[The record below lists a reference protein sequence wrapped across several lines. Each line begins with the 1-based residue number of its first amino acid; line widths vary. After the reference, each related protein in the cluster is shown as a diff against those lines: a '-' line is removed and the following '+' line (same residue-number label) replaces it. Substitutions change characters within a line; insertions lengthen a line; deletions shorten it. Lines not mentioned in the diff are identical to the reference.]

1 MAGSPLTR
9 SARGQECQIRIP
21 GVCSGRTD
29 TVVLCHLNGA
39 GMGMKDDDDEGAYGC
54 FECHQAVDGKSLIPH
69 GFTEAGILLMHYE
82 GVHRTRA
89 IMKRAGLIFY
99 VGMGKKESKAGQLK
113 PTKTLPRQPGFQI

>member
-21 GVCSGRTD
+21 GVCSGRPD

-39 GMGMKDDDDEGAYGC
+39 GLSIKDDDDEGAYGC
-54 FECHQAVDGKSLIPH
+54 FECHCAVDDKPLTPH
-69 GFTEAGILLMHYE
+69 GFTRIQILLMHYE

-89 IMKRAGLIFY
+89 IMKRSGLIFY
-99 VGMGKKESKAGQLK
+99 AGMVTE
-113 PTKTLPRQPGFQI
+113 TKTKPAKPSKTMPRPAGFQI